1 MPLSKPANYLYEFGP
16 FRLDTRARLLLRD
29 GVTAPLRTKALEVL
43 LLLVR
48 YSGQIIEKDV
58 LMQQVWPG
66 TMVTENNL
74 AQSISALK
82 KALGQD
88 PAGHKYIE
96 TISGRGY
103 RFVAGVRSLLDEGTE
118 SGIRSAGYPRSAE
131 IGVAVGSLA
140 VLPFTLV
147 GAESQDEYLELGM
160 ADAIITRLSNATQL
174 IVRPTTSV
182 RRYDGQAQDPVA
194 AGRELKVES
203 VLVGTIQRVSQT
215 IRLTVQLVRAGDG
228 AALWAAKFDA
238 QSNNILEA
246 QDLIS
251 EQVARAL
258 LLRLSGEEKRLLAKR
273 QTESA
278 EAHQAY
284 LKGRYFWNKRNEEGL
299 KKGIEYFQQA
309 IDADPNYALAHTGL
323 ADSYAHQGV
332 FHYLSPRE
340 AFPKATE
347 AILKALEIDDTL
359 AEAHTSLAHIKLYY
373 DFDWAGAS
381 RELKRAIELNPNYA
395 TAHHWYGW
403 YLLATGS
410 FDRALAEIKRA
421 LEVDPLSLIIN
432 AVLGVCW
439 LRAREYDL
447 AIAQFRKSLEIDPN
461 FAFAHCCL
469 GVAEAQQAR
478 FEDAIAALKRA
489 VDLSGGGQLMT
500 GALGYV
506 YAACGQTLEARRL
519 LDDLK
524 ELSRQRYVSPF
535 TLAVIYAG
543 LGAKEQ
549 ALACFEKAY
558 RERSRSLFWANINPM
573 LDSLRPEPRFQ
584 SLLRRVGF
592 PE

>member
-1 MPLSKPANYLYEFGP
+1 MPLAKSTNDLYEFGP
-16 FRLDTRARLLLRD
+16 FRLDTSARLLLRD
-29 GVTAPLRTKALEVL
+29 GVVAPLRTKAFEVL

-48 YSGQIIEKDV
+48 YSGQVIEKEV
-58 LMQQVWPG
+58 LMQQVWPD

-82 KALGQD
+82 RALGQEHTG
-88 PAGHKYIE
+88 PKYIE

-103 RFVAGVRSLLDEGTE
+103 RFVAGVRRLLDEGGE
-118 SGIRSAGYPRSAE
+118 SGFWSGSHPKPAE

-140 VLPFTLV
+140 VLPFTLM
-147 GAESQDEYLELGM
+147 GAEGQDEYLELGM

-182 RRYDGQAQDPVA
+182 RRYNGQAQDPVA
-194 AGRELKVES
+194 VGRELKVES
-203 VLVGTIQRVSQT
+203 VLVGTIQRVDG
-215 IRLTVQLVRAGDG
+215 IVRLTTQLVRAGDG
-228 AALWAAKFDA
+228 MALWAAKFDA
-238 QSNNILEA
+238 QCDNILEA

-258 LLRLSGEEKRLLAKR
+258 LLRLSGDEKRLLAKR

-284 LKGRYFWNKRNEEGL
+284 LKGRYFWNKRNEVGL
-299 KKGIEYFQQA
+299 KKGLEYFQQA
-309 IDADPNYALAHTGL
+309 IDADSNYALAHTGL
-323 ADSYAHQGV
+323 ADSYAHLGV

-340 AFPKATE
+340 AFPKATA
-347 AILKALEIDDTL
+347 AILKALEIDDAL

-373 DFDWAGAS
+373 DFDWPGAA

-439 LRAREYDL
+439 LCAREYDL
-447 AIAQFRKSLEIDPN
+447 AIAQFRKTLEIDPN
-461 FAFAHCCL
+461 FAFAHYYL

-478 FEDAIAALKRA
+478 FKDAIATLKRA

-500 GALGYV
+500 GTLGYV
-506 YAACGQTLEARRL
+506 YAACGQTLQARRL

-524 ELSRQRYVSPF
+524 DLSTRRYVSPF
-535 TLAVIYAG
+535 ALAIIYAG
-543 LGAKEQ
+543 LGGKEQ
-549 ALACFEKAY
+549 ALASFEKAY
-558 RERSRSLFWANINPM
+558 RERSWSLFWANINPL
-573 LDSLRPEPRFQ
+573 LDNLRAEPRFQ
-584 SLLRRVGF
+584 NLIGRITF
-592 PE
+592 T

>member
-1 MPLSKPANYLYEFGP
+1 MPLSKPANHLYEFGP

-29 GVTAPLRTKALEVL
+29 GVAAPLRTKALEVL

-58 LMQQVWPG
+58 LMQQVWPD

-74 AQSISALK
+74 SQAISALK
-82 KALGQD
+82 KALGQE
-88 PAGHKYIE
+88 PTGPKYIE

-103 RFVAGVRSLLDEGTE
+103 RFVAGVRGLLDEGTE
-118 SGIRSAGYPRSAE
+118 SDIRSLLYPGPAE

-182 RRYDGQAQDPVA
+182 RKYGGQAQDPVA

-203 VLVGTIQRVSQT
+203 VLVGAIQRVSRT

-238 QSNNILEA
+238 QWSDILEA

-284 LKGRYFWNKRNEEGL
+284 LKGRYFWNKRNEDGL

-309 IDADPNYALAHTGL
+309 VAADPNYALAYTGL
-323 ADSYAHQGV
+323 ADAHSHLGV
-332 FHYLSPRE
+332 FNYLPPHE
-340 AFPKATE
+340 TFPKAK
-347 AILKALEIDDTL
+347 AAVLKALEIDDAL
-359 AEAHTSLAHIKLYY
+359 AEAHTSLAHINLYY
-373 DFDWAGAS
+373 DFDWTEAE
-381 RELKRAIELNPNYA
+381 RELKRAIELKENYA

-403 YLLATGS
+403 YLLTTGS
-410 FDRALAEIKRA
+410 YDHALAEIERA
-421 LEVDPLSLIIN
+421 LDLDPLSPIIN
-432 AVLGVCW
+432 TMLGVCW
-439 LRAREYDL
+439 LYARQYDRAIE
-447 AIAQFRKSLEIDPN
+447 QFRKTLEIDPY
-461 FAFAHCCL
+461 FALAHYYL
-469 GVAEAQQAR
+469 GVARAQQMM
-478 FEDAIAALKRA
+478 FEGAVADLKNS
-489 VDLSGGGQLMT
+489 VEFSGGGQMML
-500 GALGYV
+500 GALGHV
-506 YAACGQTLEARRL
+506 YAVWGKTSEARKAL
-519 LDDLK
+519 NDLK
-524 ELSRQRYVSPF
+524 ELSTQRYVSPF
-535 TLAVIYAG
+535 SLGIIHAG

-558 RERSRSLFWANINPM
+558 RERSWSLFWANINPL
-573 LDSLRPEPRFQ
+573 LDNLRAEPRFRN
-584 SLLRRVGF
+584 LIGRITF
-592 PE
+592 T